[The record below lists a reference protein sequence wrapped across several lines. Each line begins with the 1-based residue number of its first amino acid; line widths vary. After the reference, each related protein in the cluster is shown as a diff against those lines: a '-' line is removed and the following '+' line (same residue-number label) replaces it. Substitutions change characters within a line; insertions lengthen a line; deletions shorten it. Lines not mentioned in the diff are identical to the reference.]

1 LNANRFLSLWSLDTR
16 LVELPG
22 SPFLFMSSFTFLEPV
37 LILTILAIPSLALRG
52 AYRALLESGKS
63 GASIRRSM
71 LLLGVLLFGWLAV
84 AVFLACL
91 GTFRS
96 AIGQPFPSIG
106 LAILGPI
113 VLGSLFMRKSETVQE
128 INETVPQSRLIGFQA
143 YRIVGVVFLIL
154 LAGGLLPA
162 IFALPAGYGD
172 LLVGLSAIALAYRLA
187 YRSQTNSGRLIA
199 LWNWCGIFDLVIA
212 VGTGFLTAPTR
223 FQIFSH
229 EAPNFL
235 IGTFPL
241 VMIPIYLVPISILLH
256 LASLSKLRRGKRSQR
271 VYMHECPRR
280 NA

>member
-1 LNANRFLSLWSLDTR
+1 MT
-16 LVELPG
+16 P
-22 SPFLFMSSFTFLEPV
+22 FTFLEPL

-63 GASIRRSM
+63 GSAIRRSM
-71 LLLGVLLFGWLAV
+71 LLLGVLLFGWLAL

-96 AIGQPFPSIG
+96 AIVQPFPFIG

-128 INETVPQSRLIGFQA
+128 IIEAVPQSRLVGFQA
-143 YRIVGVVFLIL
+143 YRVVGVVFLIL
-154 LAGGLLPA
+154 HAGGLLPA
-162 IFALPAGYGD
+162 VFALPAGYGD
-172 LLVGLSAIALAYRLA
+172 LLVGLSAIALAHPLA
-187 YRSQTNSGRLIA
+187 YRSRTNPDRLIA

-229 EAPNFL
+229 QAPNLL

-256 LASLSKLRRGKRSQR
+256 LASLAKLRKGKRSHS
-271 VYMHECPRR
+271 VYMHICP
-280 NA
+280 